1 MRAILDDRARL
12 QRMLDFEVALAR
24 AEAAVGIVPAL
35 AIDRIA
41 EAARAERYDLTP
53 LGEAAVAAGNIAIP
67 LINALT
73 VEVAK
78 SDATSAGYVHW
89 GRPARMSSTTRS
101 CSSCARQSMR

>member
-41 EAARAERYDLTP
+41 EAARAERSKRLWP
-53 LGEAAVAAGNIAIP
+53 PAISP
-67 LINALT
+67 
-73 VEVAK
+73 
-78 SDATSAGYVHW
+78 S
-89 GRPARMSSTTRS
+89 R
-101 CSSCARQSMR
+101 